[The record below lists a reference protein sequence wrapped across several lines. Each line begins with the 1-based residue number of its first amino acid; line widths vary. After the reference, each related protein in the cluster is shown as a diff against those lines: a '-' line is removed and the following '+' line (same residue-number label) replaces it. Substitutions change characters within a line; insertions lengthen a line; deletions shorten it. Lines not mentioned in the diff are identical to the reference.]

1 MEQIKVG
8 DILYGMW
15 HYSMH
20 YPVWF
25 KVTKVTA
32 KQAQAVRL
40 RSRMVQAT
48 DGGYGQQVYEAPDET
63 SDMGDLCSRKKT
75 HVIREGKYGLCTG
88 SNYDYFKLN
97 KWDGQP
103 IWADHMD

>member
-1 MEQIKVG
+1 MKDKVKVG

-25 KVTKVTA
+25 KVIKVTD
-32 KQAQAVRL
+32 KQAKAVRL

-48 DGGYGQQVYEAPDET
+48 DGGYGQQGYEVPGSEPLRC
-63 SDMGDLCSRKKT
+63 DLKE
-75 HVIREGKYGLCTG
+75 HIIRDGKYGLCTG
-88 SNYDYFKLN
+88 SGYDYFKLT

>member
-1 MEQIKVG
+1 METTIKVG
-8 DILYGMW
+8 DILQGMW

-25 KVTKVTA
+25 RVTKLTGKGA
-32 KQAQAVRL
+32 KAVRL
-40 RSRMVQAT
+40 CSRMVRPT
-48 DGGYGQQVYEAPDET
+48 DGGYGQQGYEVPDEYRL
-63 SDMGDLCSRKKT
+63 MESRE
-75 HVIREGKYGLCTG
+75 HVIRLGERGYETG
-88 SNYDYFKLN
+88 SYKNYNHFSLN

>member
-1 MEQIKVG
+1 MKNELKVG
-8 DILYGMW
+8 DILQGMW

-25 KVTKVTA
+25 RITKVTDKTA
-32 KQAQAVRL
+32 KAEKLMSKMVRP
-40 RSRMVQAT
+40 T
-48 DGGYGQQVYEAPDET
+48 DGGYGQQGYEVPDENRIYST
-63 SDMGDLCSRKKT
+63 GHIIRKGDRGF
-75 HVIREGKYGLCTG
+75 ETG
-88 SNYDYFKLN
+88 SYARYNHFHLV

>member
-1 MEQIKVG
+1 MEQTIKVG
-8 DILYGMW
+8 DILFGMW

-25 KVTKVTA
+25 RVTKVSAKTA
-32 KQAQAVRL
+32 KAVRL
-40 RSRMVQAT
+40 CSISQ
-48 DGGYGQQVYEAPDET
+48 GQQGYEWPNLNRLME
-63 SDMGDLCSRKKT
+63 RRE
-75 HVIREGKYGLCTG
+75 HIIRQGKRGLETG
-88 SNYDYFKLN
+88 SYARYDHYNLE

>member
-1 MEQIKVG
+1 MEGLKVG

-25 KVTKVTA
+25 KVTKVTEKRA
-32 KQAQAVRL
+32 TAIRL
-40 RSRMVQAT
+40 KSVMARPT
-48 DGGYGQQVYEAPDET
+48 DGGYGQQGYEVPGDEPLWC
-63 SDMGDLCSRKKT
+63 DRGKQYQIRKT
-75 HVIREGKYGLCTG
+75 EYGLATG
-88 SNYDYFKLN
+88 SKYDYFKLN

>member
-1 MEQIKVG
+1 MENIKVG

-25 KVTKVTA
+25 RVTKVTA
-32 KQAQAVRL
+32 KQARAERL
-40 RSRMVQAT
+40 ASRLAMAT
-48 DGGYGQQVYEAPDET
+48 DGGYGQQGYEVPNMNRIAE
-63 SDMGDLCSRKKT
+63 SRV
-75 HVIREGKYGLCTG
+75 HIIRENEYGLCTG
-88 SNYDYFKLN
+88 SGYNYFHLN

-103 IWADHMD
+103 IWANHMD